1 MTKKDI
7 LELKKRLNK
16 TDCSITRLCGC
27 YVDGNKNKILTLS
40 ETFLNLEDEEFYKY
54 LDLSRK
60 CLSGT
65 VGNNL
70 LQLEFPAE
78 EEAPGGR
85 QQFLMG
91 IKESG
96 LKNEELLDRFYD
108 LVIEHFDCPGNYL
121 ILLFKDAYDIIT
133 KTNDGL
139 KLDESEEVFDYLLCA
154 ICPVTLS
161 KPGLG
166 YREEEHRI
174 GARVRDWVVGAP
186 DTGFIFPAF
195 DHRSSDI
202 HSLIY
207 YIKDARDSRPE
218 FVENVLGCGTKRTAA
233 EQQQVFSSIVKQA
246 FVTEEEDSEEVL
258 LQLQE
263 SLQDIARPDEEET
276 YEETE
281 PMVLTRELMEEVL
294 TGQGIQGDAARH
306 IKEGISREFE
316 KEPPVLQ
323 NLIDEKA
330 LEKNARIKEEEKL
343 RLQVQTLQKELA
355 EKAFLTPQEDTAP
368 DIDSAPDDVSYDVV
382 LRVKP
387 EKTPLIKSGIID
399 GQKCLIIPVEEDEQI
414 NLNGVAAD
422 I

>member
-27 YVDGNKNKILTLS
+27 YVDGSKNKVLTLS
-40 ETFLNLEDEEFYKY
+40 ETFLNLDDDEFFKY

-60 CLSGT
+60 CLSGN

-70 LQLEFPAE
+70 LQLEFPLE

-108 LVIEHFDCPGNYL
+108 LVIENYDYAGNYL

-154 ICPVTLS
+154 VCPVTLS

-166 YREEEHRI
+166 YREDENRI
-174 GARVRDWVVGAP
+174 GARIRDWVVGAP
-186 DTGFIFPAF
+186 DTGFVFPAF
-195 DHRSSDI
+195 SDRSSDI

-207 YIKDARDSRPE
+207 YIKDPKDSRPD
-218 FVENVLGCGTKRTAA
+218 FVENVLGCSSRRTAA
-233 EQQQVFSSIVKQA
+233 EQQQIFSSIVKQA
-246 FVTEEEDSEEVL
+246 LAPERDDTEEVF

-263 SLQDIARPDEEET
+263 SFQDIACPDEDEI
-276 YEETE
+276 YEGSEPVLLTE
-281 PMVLTRELMEEVL
+281 ALVDEVL
-294 TGQGIQGDAARH
+294 TEHNILGNAAQH
-306 IKEGISREFE
+306 IKENLSREFE
-316 KEPPVLQ
+316 AEPPALQ

-330 LEKNARIKEEEKL
+330 LEKNARKKEEEGL
-343 RLQVQTLQKELA
+343 RLQVQQLQKELA
-355 EKAFLTPQEDTAP
+355 DRSFPAPEADDDAFAP
-368 DIDSAPDDVSYDVV
+368 DAHCDVL

-387 EKTPLIKSGIID
+387 EKAAMIKAEMID
-399 GQKCLIIPVEEDEQI
+399 GQKCLIIPVDEDEQI
-414 NLNGVAAD
+414 NLNGVNTAV
-422 I
+422 